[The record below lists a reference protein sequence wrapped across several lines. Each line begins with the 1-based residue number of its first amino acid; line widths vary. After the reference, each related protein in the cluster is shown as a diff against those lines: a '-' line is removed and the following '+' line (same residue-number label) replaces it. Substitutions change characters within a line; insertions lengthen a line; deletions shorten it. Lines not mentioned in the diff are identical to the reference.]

1 MRKITFT
8 LREGETFIPLI
19 ALLKAVNAVES
30 GSVAQQVVAAGL
42 VQRNG
47 QTELRKRA
55 KIVAGDTIRF
65 ENVEISVKVASSE

>member
-1 MRKITFT
+1 MRKVAFT
-8 LREGETFIPLI
+8 LRDGETFIPLI

-30 GSVAQQVVAAGL
+30 GSMAQQAVAEGL
-42 VQRNG
+42 VLRNG

-65 ENVEISVKVASSE
+65 ENVLIEVR

>member
-8 LREGETFIPLI
+8 LRCGETFIPLI

-30 GSVAQQVVAAGL
+30 GSVAQQVVVEGL

-55 KIVAGDTIRF
+55 KIVAGDIIRF
-65 ENVEISVKVASSE
+65 ENFEIKVENYS

>member
-1 MRKITFT
+1 MAMRKVAFT

-30 GSVAQQVVAAGL
+30 GSMAQQAVAEGL
-42 VQRNG
+42 VLRNG

-55 KIVAGDTIRF
+55 KIVAGDIIRF
-65 ENVEISVKVASSE
+65 ENVLIEVQ

>member
-1 MRKITFT
+1 MRKVAFT

-30 GSVAQQVVAAGL
+30 GSMAQQAVAEGL
-42 VQRNG
+42 VLRNG

-55 KIVAGDTIRF
+55 KIVAGDAIRF
-65 ENVEISVKVASSE
+65 ENVLIEVR